1 LNKEELQNRIIA
13 INKELA
19 DARTATMK
27 LEGHLAEA
35 HHWLATMFKAEMEAL
50 EPVPVNPDEPLKE
63 IEDGRVDSQ
72 ESCEAA

>member
-1 LNKEELQNRIIA
+1 MDKEELQNRIIA

-35 HHWLATMFKAEMEAL
+35 HHWLATLYKAEMDAL
-50 EPVPVNPDEPLKE
+50 PTEPVEPNQETPD
-63 IEDGRVDSQ
+63 GQVDQ
-72 ESCEAA
+72 QAEEQAA

>member
-1 LNKEELQNRIIA
+1 MNKEELQNRIIA

-50 EPVPVNPDEPLKE
+50 PTEPVEPCKE
-63 IEDGRVDSQ
+63 LEDGEVNSEEQ
-72 ESCEAA
+72 SEAA